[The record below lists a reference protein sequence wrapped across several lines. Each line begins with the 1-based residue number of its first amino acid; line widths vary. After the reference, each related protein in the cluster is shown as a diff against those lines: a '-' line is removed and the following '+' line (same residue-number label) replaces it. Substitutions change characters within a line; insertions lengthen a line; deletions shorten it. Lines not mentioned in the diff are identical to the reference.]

1 MRINSPGIS
10 GDSAGKPSLQS
21 TVSPQVSAQ
30 LRTTQ
35 SSGESLS
42 HYLTDMY
49 SHKSME
55 IPHSQVLA
63 LETEITAIGMTASDL
78 DADSALRALILH
90 RNGIPLSPE
99 LLGDGF
105 EGEAT
110 VLSRLGDLRE
120 RAGVLF
126 ADKSITGENRTLLGM
141 LISDI
146 DSVFKFD
153 TAQQAVKNGLEDSV
167 LSWLHTLE
175 SKIQILISSDPE
187 ALADILRTGG
197 EGMPF
202 RQNDARFLHMSA
214 ENNPRLA
221 AILSDVENA
230 AGEMISRI
238 QGIQAE
244 SREVRDRIMQ
254 AVTILRDRIS
264 LISAE
269 IEGLVQ
275 GGGRALQESMI
286 SGFFSEQIR
295 ALERKLLEQ
304 LTVNP
309 EDRII
314 GDVWPDSGE
323 ALPVRNMV
331 RTNGMAF
338 EWLLLAWYRSG
349 RAPRRLH
356 DLIHRDVKG
365 ILKGF
370 TAGLKTGKAGRRV
383 KKMLRD
389 IENNAKSLIDSIT
402 RRQISTIL
410 QNRDGRSGLFFEV
423 PFGDTS
429 GKGHAGIWAKSR
441 RKPEENKIDA
451 DTADVTFDVDT
462 TGLGRLYVTMT
473 ILEKTVSLRFSLRDV
488 RAKDI
493 AHEMQTELIDSLS
506 ARGFK
511 VGSVSFTLHEEVTSR
526 HISGSQKHSMD
537 ITG

>member
-1 MRINSPGIS
+1 VRINSPGIS
-10 GDSAGKPSLQS
+10 GDSAGKPFLQS

-30 LRTTQ
+30 LRTTL

-42 HYLTDMY
+42 HYLTDIY

-63 LETEITAIGMTASDL
+63 LETELAAIGMTSSDL
-78 DADSALRALILH
+78 DAGSALRALILH
-90 RNGIPLSPE
+90 RNGIPLRPE
-99 LLGDGF
+99 LIGDAF

-110 VLSRLGDLRE
+110 VLSRLGDLQE
-120 RAGVLF
+120 RAGVLL
-126 ADKSITGENRTLLGM
+126 ADKVITGENRTLLGM

-167 LSWLHTLE
+167 LSWLHSLE

-197 EGMPF
+197 EGMSL
-202 RQNDARFLHMSA
+202 RQDDARFLHMSA
-214 ENNPRLA
+214 ENDPRLA
-221 AILSDVENA
+221 ALLSDVGNA

-244 SREVRDRIMQ
+244 SREVRDQIMQ
-254 AVTILRDRIS
+254 AVNLLRNRITV
-264 LISAE
+264 ISVE
-269 IEGLVQ
+269 IEGLFQ
-275 GGGRALQESMI
+275 GGGRALQGGMI
-286 SGFFSEQIR
+286 AGFFSEQVR
-295 ALERKLLEQ
+295 SLERKLLEQ

-314 GDVWPDSGE
+314 GSVWTDSGE
-323 ALPVRNMV
+323 ALPMRNMM
-331 RTNGMAF
+331 RTSGMAF
-338 EWLLLAWYRSG
+338 EWRLLAWYRSG
-349 RAPRRLH
+349 RDPRRLH
-356 DLIHRDVKG
+356 DLIHRDIKG
-365 ILKGF
+365 ILNGF
-370 TAGLKTGKAGRRV
+370 TTGLKTGNAGRRA

-389 IENNAKSLIDSIT
+389 IENDAKSLIDSIT

-410 QNRDGRSGLFFEV
+410 QNRDDKSGLFFEV

-429 GKGHAGIWAKSR
+429 EKGHAGIWAKGR
-441 RKPEENKIDA
+441 KKPEENIIDA
-451 DTADVTFDVDT
+451 DTADITFDVDT
-462 TGLGRLYVTMT
+462 TGLGRLYVTM
-473 ILEKTVSLRFSLRDV
+473 IFRKKTVSLRFSLRDSQV
-488 RAKDI
+488 MNI
-493 AHEMQTELIDSLS
+493 AHELQTELTESLS

-511 VGSVSFTLHEEVTSR
+511 VGSVSFALHEETTGRSR
-526 HISGSQKHSMD
+526 SESQKRTMD